1 MAREFVIVEWPESQY
16 LMDLPGFKENC
27 CLVNDDSFVEE
38 YGYSAYFVDK
48 EWLNKEENL
57 MKE

>member
-27 CLVNDDSFVEE
+27 CLANDEVFVEE
-38 YGYSAYFVDK
+38 YGSSAYFVDK
-48 EWLNKEENL
+48 EWLNKEY
-57 MKE
+57 